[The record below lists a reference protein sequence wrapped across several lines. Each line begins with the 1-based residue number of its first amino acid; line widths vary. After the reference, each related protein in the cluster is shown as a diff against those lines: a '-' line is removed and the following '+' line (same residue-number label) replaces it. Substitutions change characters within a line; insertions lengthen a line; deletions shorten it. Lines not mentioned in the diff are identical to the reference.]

1 MADEKPFG
9 KYNDF
14 LLLLFRFLL
23 IGVIGAY
30 ITQTYT
36 VMNAELAAANKIFSE
51 YSQLAGDRYFTMN
64 QVMLSLRNG
73 DGDVI
78 LKRRWDAYRT
88 ELQKWNTSRG
98 YNREMIKLYFGQPL
112 WNEERDIHYYFRAWG
127 KSLESANKSRE
138 SVDFECLVKR
148 RDSFLVKM
156 HRFNYSLAEAI
167 QSWDIGDNKNKD
179 TVEKNP
185 RPESLC
191 KTKSSN

>member
-14 LLLLFRFLL
+14 LMLLFRFLL
-23 IGVIGAY
+23 IGVIGTY

-51 YSQLAGDRYFTMN
+51 YSQLSGDRYFTMN
-64 QVMLSLRNG
+64 QVMLSIRNG
-73 DGDVI
+73 DDDAI
-78 LKRRWDAYRT
+78 LNKRWDAYRT

-127 KSLESANKSRE
+127 QSLELANKSRE
-138 SVDFECLVKR
+138 KVDFDCLEKKR
-148 RDSFLVKM
+148 NSFLVKM
-156 HRFNYSLAEAI
+156 HGFNYSLAEAI
-167 QSWDIGDNKNKD
+167 QSGDIGDKKAKN
-179 TVEKNP
+179 TVAKNA

-191 KTKSSN
+191 KTKTSN